1 MKHNYLHNLPLD
13 EAKKLLAA
21 HLRTI
26 GFSAPAETVRTVDA
40 NGRILAHAVY
50 AAICSP
56 HYNASAMDGVAVRA
70 EDTFSASEHDP
81 LTLTRDMY
89 RVVDTGDP
97 IPDGFDA
104 VIMVEDLI
112 DADDGCYQ
120 IISGVHPWQNVRQVG
135 EDICMGDMIA
145 PSGTVL
151 TSALCGAMLAGGV
164 MTVDVLRR
172 PRAAIIPTGD
182 EIVPPTDAPAKGEII
197 EFNSTVFRG
206 MLAEMGADACVYP
219 IIPDQKERI
228 HSAVRSALEQFDIVL
243 ISAGSSAGRDDYTCD
258 VIASLGTVL
267 VHGLAI
273 KPGKPAVLGEANGKP
288 VIGLPGY
295 PVSAIVVMQ
304 AVVADVIAQWYGSAP
319 KDENTQQAILA
330 QRIVSSLKYT
340 DFLRVALG
348 RLGGRLLASPLP
360 RGAGVIT
367 SFTKADGILTVPQ
380 NCEGFEASETVTVRL
395 LRPVSEIE
403 KTLIVTGSH
412 DPLIDEVADLLAQS
426 GAPFRVSSTHVG
438 SMGAIYA
445 VKGGRAHMGAIHL
458 LDSETGTYNES
469 YVKRFFPNGGAVIEK
484 GVGRVQGLMVKKGN
498 PLGIRNFR
506 DIRNVRYVNRQ
517 RGAGTRILCDHLL
530 RENAMESSGINGYD
544 NEEYTHTAVAALI
557 AAGNADAGL
566 GIYSAA
572 KMYDLDFIPI
582 CLETYDFLIDE
593 QYADDPMV
601 RAFLDT
607 LRSAPCRKRLLQM
620 GGYSLED
627 DNADTLE

>member
-1 MKHNYLHNLPLD
+1 MKHNYLNNLPLD
-13 EAKKLLAA
+13 EAKYIFSE
-21 HLRTI
+21 HLRTV
-26 GFSAPAETVRTVDA
+26 GYAAPTETIRTADA

-50 AAICSP
+50 AKICSP

-70 EDTFSASEHDP
+70 EDTFTASEHDP
-81 LTLTRDMY
+81 LTLTREMY

-112 DADDGCYQ
+112 DADDGCFQ
-120 IISGVHPWQNVRQVG
+120 IIAGAHPWQNVRQVG
-135 EDICMGDMIA
+135 EDICMSDMIA
-145 PSGTVL
+145 PTGTAL
-151 TSALCGAMLAGGV
+151 TPALCGAMLAGGV
-164 MTVDVLRR
+164 TEADVLRR
-172 PRAAIIPTGD
+172 PLVGIIPTGD
-182 EIVPPTDAPAKGEII
+182 EIVPPTDTPAKGEII

-206 MLAEMGADACVYP
+206 MLEEMSAAARVYP
-219 IIPDQKERI
+219 ITPDKKDAI
-228 HSAVRSALEQFDIVL
+228 CVALETALAECDIVL
-243 ISAGSSAGRDDYTCD
+243 ISAGSSAGRDDYTSEI
-258 VIASLGTVL
+258 IASLGTVL

-273 KPGKPAVLGEANGKP
+273 KPGKPAVLGEARGKP

-304 AVVADVIAQWYGSAP
+304 EIVADVLSQWYGKQNPAQ
-319 KDENTQQAILA
+319 DAVQAILGKK
-330 QRIVSSLKYT
+330 IVSSLKYT
-340 DFLRVALG
+340 EYVRVALG
-348 RLGGRLLASPLP
+348 MLGEKLMASPLP

-380 NCEGFEASETVTVRL
+380 NCEGFDAGVSVPVRL
-395 LRPVSEIE
+395 LRPLSEIE
-403 KTLIVTGSH
+403 NTLIVTGSH
-412 DPLIDEVADLLAQS
+412 DPLIDEVSDLLAQS

-445 VKGGRAHMGAIHL
+445 VKGALAHMGAIHL
-458 LDSETGTYNES
+458 LDENGQYNQS
-469 YVKRFFPNGGAVIEK
+469 YVERFFPNGGAVIEK
-484 GVGRVQGLMVKKGN
+484 GVERVQGLMVQKGN
-498 PLGIRNFR
+498 PLGIKDFR

-530 RENAMESSGINGYD
+530 QINGIDSTSICGYD

-572 KMYDLDFIPI
+572 KMYDLDFIPS
-582 CLETYDFLIDE
+582 CHETYDFLVDANYI
-593 QYADDPMV
+593 DDPMV

-607 LRSAPCRKRLLQM
+607 LRSAPCRERLMRM
-620 GGYSLED
+620 GGYSLEG
-627 DNADTLE
+627 EKC

>member
-1 MKHNYLHNLPLD
+1 MKHNYLNNLPLD
-13 EAKKLLAA
+13 EAKALLST
-21 HLRTI
+21 HLRAV

-50 AAICSP
+50 AKICSP

-70 EDTFSASEHDP
+70 EDTFTASEHDP
-81 LTLTRDMY
+81 LMLTRDMY

-97 IPDGFDA
+97 IPEGFDA
-104 VIMVEDLI
+104 VIIVEDLI
-112 DADDGCYQ
+112 EADDGCYQ

-145 PSGTVL
+145 PTGAVL

-164 MTVDVLRR
+164 TAVDVLRR

-206 MLAEMGADACVYP
+206 MLREMGADACVYP
-219 IIPDQKERI
+219 IIPDQKARI
-228 HSAVRSALEQFDIVL
+228 LSAVRSALEQFDIVL
-243 ISAGSSAGRDDYTCD
+243 ISAGSSAGRDDYTSEA
-258 VIASLGTVL
+258 ISSLGTVL

-304 AVVADVIAQWYGSAP
+304 EIVADVIAQWYGKAP

-330 QRIVSSLKYT
+330 QKVVSSLKYT
-340 DFLRVALG
+340 EYVRVALG
-348 RLGGRLLASPLP
+348 RLDGRLLASPLP

-380 NCEGFEASETVTVRL
+380 NCEGYEAGEAVTVRL

-412 DPLIDEVADLLAQS
+412 DPLIDEVADLLARS

-445 VKGGRAHMGAIHL
+445 IKGGRAHMGAIHL
-458 LDSETGTYNES
+458 LDDAGQYNES
-469 YVKRFFPNGGAVIEK
+469 YVKRFFPDGGAVIEK
-484 GVGRVQGLMVKKGN
+484 GVGRVQGLMVQKGN
-498 PLGIRNFR
+498 PLGLKEFR

-517 RGAGTRILCDHLL
+517 RGAGTRVLCDHLL
-530 RENAMESSGINGYD
+530 RENGMEPSEINGYD

-582 CLETYDFLIDE
+582 CRETYDFLIDARF
-593 QYADDPMV
+593 ADDPMV
-601 RAFLDT
+601 RAFLET
-607 LRSAPCRKRLLQM
+607 LRSAPCRERLLRM

-627 DNADTLE
+627 DNADASE